1 MSAHVQGDI
10 QAYYAAIDKDSE
22 HATDRQI
29 AVDIPRCHQYNHL
42 LSSSQGHRKF
52 KRVLKSWVISHPH
65 LVYWQGVP
73 PTPSSPTPTPPTP
86 SSPSP
91 PPSSLVA
98 LLYLI
103 SLLAG
108 LDSLCAP
115 FLALNFSNEGKH

>member
-1 MSAHVQGDI
+1 MQGDI
-10 QAYYAAIDKDSE
+10 QACYAAIDKDSE

-29 AVDIPRCHQYNHL
+29 AVDIPRCHQYNYL

-65 LVYWQGVP
+65 LVYWQGAP
-73 PTPSSPTPTPPTP
+73 PTPPPFPLPLPPLLSLLTSLLPTGHV
-86 SSPSP
+86 
-91 PPSSLVA
+91 VA